1 MDARASNTAK
11 FLFLISASIL
21 GQNMG
26 HRAAQKPIAAAKS
39 GRRVTHRPIRSSR
52 RRLRRRRRRTQNPRK
67 TAAKMRALLPRLPR
81 RRRPG
86 PELRVPAR
94 GLLEARVPW
103 VRDRA
108 LDHVVEQ
115 ERHLV
120 PFLLARTRSSRRRRR
135 RTPCRSTRCRPP
147 SVPVPPAPLPP
158 ALPVRLRALAA
169 PRRRLPDARL
179 AGIHSAE
186 AQVLDSTRADAADR
200 LLRLLMLA
208 PARALP
214 LHLVAR
220 LRLDLGLAPDF
231 PRSLLPNYPDYFA
244 LSRDGAL
251 LELVCYR
258 KDLAVSAMQ
267 SYAQRTGGY
276 KVGDAVPFPLSF
288 PRGFELD
295 KKVRKWLDDWQRLP
309 YISPYEDGSHLTPR
323 SDITEKRTAAV
334 LHEVLSLT
342 VGKKMEKEVLVKLGE
357 ALRLPPGFRKVLA
370 RHPGI
375 FYLSHKL
382 RTQTVVLRESF
393 RRHMLVDKHPMM
405 GIRYQYLHL
414 MHMGQEEAGKRKGK
428 GRKTVRGE
436 QMIGEEFGAEGEN
449 DDEEDEEYD
458 DDEEEDMEAGVASGD
473 EDSDDD
479 DDDEEGEKEDME
491 AGVASRDEDSDDEDA
506 DDTDHAAKG

>member
-1 MDARASNTAK
+1 M
-11 FLFLISASIL
+11 
-21 GQNMG
+21 
-26 HRAAQKPIAAAKS
+26 
-39 GRRVTHRPIRSSR
+39 RVV
-52 RRLRRRRRRTQNPRK
+52 
-67 TAAKMRALLPRLPR
+67 LPRLPR
-81 RRRPG
+81 GRRP
-86 PELRVPAR
+86 ELHVPAR

-108 LDHVVEQ
+108 LDHVVER

-120 PFLLARTRSSRRRRR
+120 PFLLAKDALLSA
-135 RTPCRSTRCRPP
+135 TPPPHAVPLHSMPSTIPFPFRPLRFLRLYP
-147 SVPVPPAPLPP
+147 SAFALSPHPVAVSPTP
-158 ALPVRLRALAA
+158 RLAA
-169 PRRRLPDARL
+169 LHAT
-179 AGIHSAE
+179 E
-186 AQVLDSTRADAADR
+186 AQVLDSTRPDAADR

-244 LSRDGAL
+244 LSGDGAL

-276 KVGDAVPFPLSF
+276 KVGDAVAFPLSF

-323 SDITEKRTAAV
+323 SDITEKRTVAA
-334 LHEVLSLT
+334 LHEALSLT
-342 VGKKMEKEVLVKLGE
+342 VGKKMEKELLVKLGE
-357 ALRLPPGFRKVLA
+357 ALRLPPGFRKVIA
-370 RHPGI
+370 KHPGI

-382 RTQTVVLRESF
+382 RKQTVVLRESF

-428 GRKTVRGE
+428 DQKTVRSE
-436 QMIGEEFGAEGEN
+436 QMIGEEFGAEGDNVE
-449 DDEEDEEYD
+449 DEEEYD
-458 DDEEEDMEAGVASGD
+458 DDDDEEEEDMEAGVAS
-473 EDSDDD
+473 E
-479 DDDEEGEKEDME
+479 
-491 AGVASRDEDSDDEDA
+491 DEDSDDEEA
-506 DDTDHAAKG
+506 DNTDRAMKG

>member
-1 MDARASNTAK
+1 
-11 FLFLISASIL
+11 
-21 GQNMG
+21 
-26 HRAAQKPIAAAKS
+26 
-39 GRRVTHRPIRSSR
+39 
-52 RRLRRRRRRTQNPRK
+52 
-67 TAAKMRALLPRLPR
+67 
-81 RRRPG
+81 
-86 PELRVPAR
+86 
-94 GLLEARVPW
+94 
-103 VRDRA
+103 
-108 LDHVVEQ
+108 
-115 ERHLV
+115 
-120 PFLLARTRSSRRRRR
+120 
-135 RTPCRSTRCRPP
+135 
-147 SVPVPPAPLPP
+147 
-158 ALPVRLRALAA
+158 
-169 PRRRLPDARL
+169 
-179 AGIHSAE
+179 
-186 AQVLDSTRADAADR
+186 
-200 LLRLLMLA
+200 MLA

-323 SDITEKRTAAV
+323 SDITEKRTVAG

-342 VGKKMEKEVLVKLGE
+342 VGKKMEKEMLVKLGE
-357 ALRLPPGFRKVLA
+357 ALRLPPGFRKVMA

-393 RRHMLVDKHPMM
+393 RRHLLVDKHPMM

-428 GRKTVRGE
+428 DRKTSRGE
-436 QMIGEEFGAEGEN
+436 QMIGEEFGADGEN
-449 DDEEDEEYD
+449 DEDEEGYDD
-458 DDEEEDMEAGVASGD
+458 DDEEEEEEEEEELEGDEEDMDSGVASGD

-479 DDDEEGEKEDME
+479 DVDDVDI
-491 AGVASRDEDSDDEDA
+491 GVRVANGLQDDLGGSLSLHDY
-506 DDTDHAAKG
+506 TFT

>member
-1 MDARASNTAK
+1 
-11 FLFLISASIL
+11 
-21 GQNMG
+21 
-26 HRAAQKPIAAAKS
+26 
-39 GRRVTHRPIRSSR
+39 
-52 RRLRRRRRRTQNPRK
+52 
-67 TAAKMRALLPRLPR
+67 MRALLPRLP
-81 RRRPG
+81 RRPG

-108 LDHVVEQ
+108 LDHVVER

-120 PFLLARTRSSRRRRR
+120 PFLLAKD
-135 RTPCRSTRCRPP
+135 
-147 SVPVPPAPLPP
+147 
-158 ALPVRLRALAA
+158 ALLSAA
-169 PRRRLPDARL
+169 PPPHAVPLHSLPSTIPFPFRPLRFLRLYPSAFALSPHPVAVSPTPRL

-414 MHMGQEEAGKRKGK
+414 MHMGQEEAGKCKGK

-458 DDEEEDMEAGVASGD
+458 DEEEEEDMEAGVASGD

-479 DDDEEGEKEDME
+479 DDDDDDEEGEKEDME
-491 AGVASRDEDSDDEDA
+491 AGVASGDEDSDDEDA

>member
-1 MDARASNTAK
+1 M
-11 FLFLISASIL
+11 
-21 GQNMG
+21 
-26 HRAAQKPIAAAKS
+26 
-39 GRRVTHRPIRSSR
+39 RV
-52 RRLRRRRRRTQNPRK
+52 
-67 TAAKMRALLPRLPR
+67 LLPRLPR
-81 RRRPG
+81 GPRQR
-86 PELRVPAR
+86 PELHVPAR

-108 LDHVVEQ
+108 LDHVVER

-120 PFLLARTRSSRRRRR
+120 PFLLAKD
-135 RTPCRSTRCRPP
+135 
-147 SVPVPPAPLPP
+147 
-158 ALPVRLRALAA
+158 ALLSAAAA
-169 PRRRLPDARL
+169 PPHAVPLHSLPSTIPFPFRPLRFLRLYPSAFALSPHPVAVSPTPRL
-179 AGIHSAE
+179 TSLHAAE
-186 AQVLDSTRADAADR
+186 AQVLDSTRPDAADR

-323 SDITEKRTAAV
+323 SDITEKRTVAV

-342 VGKKMEKEVLVKLGE
+342 VGKKMEKEMLVKLGE
-357 ALRLPPGFRKVLA
+357 ALRLPPGFRKVMA

-393 RRHMLVDKHPMM
+393 RRHLLVDKHPMM

-428 GRKTVRGE
+428 DRKTSRGE
-436 QMIGEEFGAEGEN
+436 QMIGEEFGADGEN
-449 DDEEDEEYD
+449 DEDEEGYDD
-458 DDEEEDMEAGVASGD
+458 DDEEEEEEEEEDEDEGDEEDMDSGVASGD

-479 DDDEEGEKEDME
+479 DVDG
-491 AGVASRDEDSDDEDA
+491 
-506 DDTDHAAKG
+506 TDHAAKV